1 MVGLSFVFAV
11 YSGMYSREEKKKL
24 TIDFWSLFKKRCAIH
39 PDLQFKKKKWILHR
53 TKIKGVA
60 LRFEVCRENA
70 KVILEL
76 YNRIEKLRLK
86 AFEVLER
93 YKPVVEEGFKDRL
106 TWEFYYQRPD
116 SGQEVC
122 RIYTTQENVDIHR
135 QNQWPD
141 IYNFFIENMLKLE
154 ENFLSVRDVL
164 EGELKSND

>member
-1 MVGLSFVFAV
+1 
-11 YSGMYSREEKKKL
+11 MYSRDEKKKL
-24 TIDFWSLFKKRCAIH
+24 TTDFWSLFKKRCNVH
-39 PDLQFKKKKWILHR
+39 PVLQFKKKKWILHR

-60 LRFEVCRENA
+60 LRFEVGRENA
-70 KVILEL
+70 NVILEL
-76 YNRIEKLRLK
+76 YNRSEKLQLK

-93 YKPVVEEGFKDRL
+93 YKIIIEEGFENGL

-122 RIYTTQENVDIHR
+122 RIYTTLKNVDIHR

-164 EGELKSND
+164 EGELKNNGSQRF